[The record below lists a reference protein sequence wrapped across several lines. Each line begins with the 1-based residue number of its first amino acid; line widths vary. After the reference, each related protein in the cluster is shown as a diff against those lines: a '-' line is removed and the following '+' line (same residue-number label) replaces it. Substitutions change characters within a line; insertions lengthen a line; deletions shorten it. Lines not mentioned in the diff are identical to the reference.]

1 MSDWTARVTLALLLL
16 LCASFC
22 LTQLS
27 EADLHWHLLAGER
40 ILQERRVPHVD
51 SFTYTSSGRPW
62 TDLHWLFQVLTA
74 LAYDAAGLAGIDLL
88 KIGCLV
94 AAFSLVL
101 LAALRSGVKF
111 ALVAPGALL
120 ALVAAQERFT
130 LRPEALSFLFLAALL
145 FLLEESRRRPRLLL
159 ILPAIFALW
168 ANCHALYVVG
178 LGVLLGLTAGEC
190 LGWLRASRWDGPAGR
205 DAPSARLLLWSAV
218 AAVAATLL
226 TPYGLAGWTLPW
238 KLLFERIAGENV
250 YARNIA
256 EFQAP
261 FGGYAPTSSIAAFGL
276 LALLVILATIAG
288 RRGTRPSDPLVWVPL
303 LGVALL
309 ARRNMP
315 LFALAAV
322 PACARALDAAVRGI
336 RRSSRATGGG
346 RDRAWAASIAGLVV
360 PAVALALL
368 ADVWSNRFFAR
379 DSTQRTFGR
388 GLAPGFYPEGAAA
401 FILKD
406 NPAGEVLNDMTMGGY
421 LAWRWYPSRRTFIDG
436 RLEVHD
442 EKLFAA
448 FLGMEA
454 DPALFET
461 MARTYG
467 VDTVLWSHRHSPE
480 AAPLLRYLARGH
492 GWRLVFVDL
501 AASVFARTKPGSAAP
516 SIDPDDPELGR
527 AILAQVRSAEAESR
541 RLDPA
546 PSFVRRVLPRLDVP
560 VAEVNAAVFFGVV
573 DGVRVAEMLF
583 REALRVAPDNAAI
596 HYDLGLVLERAGRA
610 HEARGEFEASLA
622 GDPSFS
628 SAREALALNVL
639 KAGDANGALKEWAMV
654 ERSSSLALPSL
665 VARGA
670 LLAGRGRVD
679 EAIED
684 YRRAVS
690 LAPRDAGLRSDLA
703 LLYHRRGLKDQA
715 TEEIRRAL
723 DLAPHGCA
731 PRLALARMN
740 AADGRRDEAEKIL
753 REVLG
758 DGVDGCPGAAEAL
771 RELGPQSS
779 PPP

>member
-27 EADLHWHLLAGER
+27 EADFHWHLLTGER

-51 SFTYTSSGRPW
+51 SFTYTSAGRPW

-74 LAYDAAGLAGIDLL
+74 LTYDAAGLAGIELM

-101 LAALRSGVKF
+101 LAARRSGVTF

-130 LRPEALSFLFLAALL
+130 LRPEVLSFLFLAALL
-145 FLLEESRRRPRLLL
+145 FLLEEGRRRPGLLL

-178 LGVLLGLTAGEC
+178 LGVLLGVAAGES
-190 LGWLRASRWDGPAGR
+190 LAWLRASGRDGSAGR
-205 DAPSARLLLWSAV
+205 DAPPARLLLWSAV
-218 AAVAATLL
+218 ASIVATLL

-261 FGGYAPTSSIAAFGL
+261 FGGYAPTTSIAAFGL
-276 LALLVILATIAG
+276 LALLVIVATIVG
-288 RRGTRPSDPLVWVPL
+288 RRETRPSDLLVWVPL
-303 LGVALL
+303 FGLALL

-315 LFALAAV
+315 LFALASV
-322 PACARALDAAVRGI
+322 PACARALDAAVRRI
-336 RRSSRATGGG
+336 RRSSGATGGG
-346 RDRAWAASIAGLVV
+346 RVWAPRIAGLVV
-360 PAVALALL
+360 PAVALVLL
-368 ADVWSNRFFAR
+368 SDVWSNRFFAR
-379 DSTQRTFGR
+379 DSTQRYFGR
-388 GLAPGFYPEGAAA
+388 GLAAGFYPEGAAA
-401 FILKD
+401 FIQKD
-406 NPAGEVLNDMTMGGY
+406 NPAGEVLHDMTMGGY
-421 LAWRWYPSRRTFIDG
+421 LAWRWYPSRRIFIDG

-448 FLGMEA
+448 FLGMEG

-461 MARTYG
+461 LARTYG

-480 AAPLLRYLARGH
+480 AAPLLRYLSGGH

-501 AASVFARTKPGSAAP
+501 AASVFARAKPGGAVP

-527 AILAQVRSAEAESR
+527 AILAQVRSAEAGSE

-546 PSFVRRVLPRLDVP
+546 PHWVRRLLPRRDVP

-596 HYDLGLVLERAGRA
+596 HYDLGLVLERAGRPQ
-610 HEARGEFEASLA
+610 EARGELEASLRNDA
-622 GDPSFS
+622 SFS
-628 SAREALALNVL
+628 SAREALALNLL
-639 KAGDANGALKEWAMV
+639 KAGDANRALEEWAIA
-654 ERSSSLALPSL
+654 ERGSSLAMASL
-665 VARGA
+665 VARGS

-684 YRRAVS
+684 YRSAV
-690 LAPRDAGLRSDLA
+690 A
-703 LLYHRRGLKDQA
+703 
-715 TEEIRRAL
+715 
-723 DLAPHGCA
+723 
-731 PRLALARMN
+731 
-740 AADGRRDEAEKIL
+740 
-753 REVLG
+753 
-758 DGVDGCPGAAEAL
+758 
-771 RELGPQSS
+771 
-779 PPP
+779 